1 VSGFGLM
8 PLFLEII
15 MAEEKKKPAK
25 KKPAKKSS
33 FEACKELLGD
43 LNKYELK
50 LLEGLIKDVCKA
62 K

>member
-1 VSGFGLM
+1 M